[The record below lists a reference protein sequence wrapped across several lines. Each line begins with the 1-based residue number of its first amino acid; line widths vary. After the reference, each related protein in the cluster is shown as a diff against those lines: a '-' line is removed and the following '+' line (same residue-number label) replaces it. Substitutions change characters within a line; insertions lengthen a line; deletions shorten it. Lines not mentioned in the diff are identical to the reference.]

1 MAYVTTNPPVRVAG
15 SISGLGIWM
24 YSHATDNSATV
35 LAQDYFTD
43 GLALGMQ
50 VGDALYHFEI
60 DALLG
65 TWHSVSTVGST
76 GTLLKLTR
84 D

>member
-1 MAYVTTNPPVRVAG
+1 MAYDTDFPPTRVTGQLAG
-15 SISGLGIWM
+15 LNIWM
-24 YSHATDNSATV
+24 YSHATDDSAAV

-43 GLALGMQ
+43 AQDLGMKI
-50 VGDALYHFEI
+50 GDLVYHFEI

-65 TWHSVSTVGST
+65 TWHSVSTVAST

>member
-1 MAYVTTNPPVRVAG
+1 MAYSTSNPPTRVAG
-15 SISGLGIWM
+15 QLAGLNIWL

-35 LAQDYFTD
+35 LAQDYITD
-43 GLALGMQ
+43 GLALGMKI
-50 VGDALYHFEI
+50 GDLVYHFEI

-65 TWHSVSTVGST
+65 TWHSVSTVDAD

>member
-1 MAYVTTNPPVRVAG
+1 MAYDTANPPRGIPFGIAG
-15 SISGLGIWM
+15 PTLW
-24 YSHATDNSATV
+24 YYTHATDNSATV

-43 GLALGMQ
+43 GLALGMKI
-50 VGDALYHFEI
+50 GDPVFHFEV

-65 TWHSVSTVGST
+65 TWHTVSTVDAD

>member
-1 MAYVTTNPPVRVAG
+1 MAYSTTNPPTRVTGQLAG
-15 SISGLGIWM
+15 LNIWI
-24 YSHATDNSATV
+24 YSHATDDSAAV

-43 GLALGMQ
+43 GLDLGMKI
-50 VGDALYHFEI
+50 GDLVYHFEI

-65 TWHSVSTVGST
+65 TWHSVSTVDAD

>member
-1 MAYVTTNPPVRVAG
+1 MAYDTDFPPTRVTGQLAG
-15 SISGLGIWM
+15 LNIWM
-24 YSHATDNSATV
+24 YSHAADNSATV
-35 LAQDYFTD
+35 LAQNYFTD
-43 GLALGMQ
+43 AQDLGMKI
-50 VGDALYHFEI
+50 GDLVYHFEI

-65 TWHSVSTVGST
+65 TWHSVSTVAST

>member
-1 MAYVTTNPPVRVAG
+1 MAYVTSNPPVRVAG
-15 SISGLGIWM
+15 ALAGLNIWM

-35 LAQDYFTD
+35 LAQDYFTN

-50 VGDALYHFEI
+50 VGDAVYHFEI

-65 TWHSVSTVGST
+65 TWHSVSTVDGD

>member
-1 MAYVTTNPPVRVAG
+1 MAYATSSPPVRVAG
-15 SISGLGIWM
+15 QLAGLNIWM
-24 YSHATDNSATV
+24 YSHATDNSAAV

-43 GLALGMQ
+43 GLDLGMKI
-50 VGDALYHFEI
+50 GDLVYHFEI